1 MDVDDYLRNEEIM
14 KQVLRKEHGSETLGN
29 NDTTWS
35 TSQIVTLCLIV
46 ISLILHLFTFTIMAY
61 LGGIG
66 RVTNAKKKRVDRM
79 NTTAMVLSML
89 TTLVNIAITSFSSKL
104 NLNKWMTNLILI
116 SLGCTTTYVYQTIMY
131 VKKWQFWGVV
141 EDADVSQGWWSSL
154 IKRKGYHKW
163 KEKN

>member
-1 MDVDDYLRNEEIM
+1 MQNNNSRQVPPYFAPPPPVQATPEIIQQTKKSSTLTKELEVVDLNSYAS
-14 KQVLRKEHGSETLGN
+14 RKSAIGGALGISLFSSNTDQLVTLIN

-46 ISLILHLFTFTIMAY
+46 ISLILQLFTFTIMAY

-89 TTLVNIAITSFSSKL
+89 TTLVNIAITSFSLKL
-104 NLNKWMTNLILI
+104 NLNK
-116 SLGCTTTYVYQTIMY
+116 
-131 VKKWQFWGVV
+131 
-141 EDADVSQGWWSSL
+141 
-154 IKRKGYHKW
+154 
-163 KEKN
+163 